1 MVLRS
6 AVAILAL
13 LATQSVAGAQSGK
26 ALPKEDVRV
35 TCQKEVD
42 AKNPPGSLSNKRGNA
57 RQYLVDECIQK
68 RSASR

>member
-6 AVAILAL
+6 TIAILAL
-13 LATQSVAGAQSGK
+13 LATLSVAGAQSGK
-26 ALPKEDVRV
+26 SLPKEDVRV

-42 AKNPPGSLSNKRGNA
+42 AKNPPGSLSKRSGA

-68 RSASR
+68 RTAAR

>member
-6 AVAILAL
+6 ITIIIALVAF
-13 LATQSVAGAQSGK
+13 QSAAGAQAGK
-26 ALPKEDVRV
+26 ALPKEDVRI

-42 AKNPPGSLSNKRGNA
+42 AKNPPGSLSKRSGT

-68 RSASR
+68 RSAAR

>member
-1 MVLRS
+1 MVMRS

-13 LATQSVAGAQSGK
+13 LASQSVAGAQSGK

-42 AKNPPGSLSNKRGNA
+42 ARNPPGSLSKRSGA

-68 RSASR
+68 KSASR